1 VAWCLVYWW
10 CLDWYLGFPSSWE
23 AGEALGESVLTVEE
37 MFVLGFGAFGAGWFF
52 ALLTTLLLDLGYAL
66 IEMIGDIFWH

>member
-1 VAWCLVYWW
+1 
-10 CLDWYLGFPSSWE
+10 
-23 AGEALGESVLTVEE
+23 
-37 MFVLGFGAFGAGWFF
+37 MFVLGLGAFGAGWFF